1 MPAQFGIGP
10 ILNVTREIFQAFLM
24 AAMSPRQMLSLL
36 KRGEGETI
44 NLTLESKP
52 ASVRLPIFLEE
63 EDFYIYIRRQLENL
77 CACEYMLVRRKE
89 ACNKCPSTQP
99 QSTNNDEANNIVA
112 EKRKWSSQSQQNLT
126 STTEQ
131 QQSTIQS
138 TNNSTVS
145 SPTVAKQPRK
155 SVPGNYLIFYI
166 KFNMCIHIYTHTY
179 IHMHICIYVYTY
191 MYIQNETIKT
201 PK

>member
-89 ACNKCPSTQP
+89 ACNKCPNTQQP

-126 STTEQ
+126 STTQQ

-138 TNNSTVS
+138 TNHSTMS
-145 SPTVAKQPRK
+145 SPTVAKQSRK

-166 KFNMCIHIYTHTY
+166 KI
-179 IHMHICIYVYTY
+179 
-191 MYIQNETIKT
+191 
-201 PK
+201 

>member
-10 ILNVTREIFQAFLM
+10 ILNVAREIFQAFLM
-24 AAMSPRQMLSLL
+24 AALSPRQMLSLL

-77 CACEYMLVRRKE
+77 CACEHMLVRRKE
-89 ACNKCPSTQP
+89 ACNKCPSTQQP
-99 QSTNNDEANNIVA
+99 QCTNSDEANNIT
-112 EKRKWSSQSQQNLT
+112 EKRRWSSQSQQNLT
-126 STTEQ
+126 STTQ
-131 QQSTIQS
+131 QQSTVQS

-145 SPTVAKQPRK
+145 SPTPAKQSRK
-155 SVPGNYLIFYI
+155 SVPGNYFMLCT
-166 KFNMCIHIYTHTY
+166 KF
-179 IHMHICIYVYTY
+179 
-191 MYIQNETIKT
+191 
-201 PK
+201 